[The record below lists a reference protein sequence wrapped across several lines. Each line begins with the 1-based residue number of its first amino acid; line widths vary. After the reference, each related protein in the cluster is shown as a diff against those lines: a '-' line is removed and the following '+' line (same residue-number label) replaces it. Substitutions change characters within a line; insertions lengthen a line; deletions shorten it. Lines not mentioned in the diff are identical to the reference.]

1 MGGGRPRLFR
11 ASLALARP
19 PAARPLA
26 ASPSV
31 GGGSEKY
38 GVYPNAGGHLTVI
51 AELGG
56 SVFFYLGGVSFSGC
70 VNYELFYY

>member
-26 ASPSV
+26 ASV

-51 AELGG
+51 AELVG

-70 VNYELFYY
+70 VYYELFYY

>member
-56 SVFFYLGGVSFSGC
+56 SVFFYLGGVSFYGC